1 MKTCDPKDF
10 DERCHELLLKI
21 PIGRVTTYKEIAHAL
36 GCRGYRAVGQ
46 SLNRNKKFISVPC
59 HRVVKSSG
67 EVGGYALGKNE
78 KIRLLLKKAF
88 MWIEAGFPNGQFQC
102 IDFLINFQH
111 GLCIWQRHP

>member
-10 DERCHELLLKI
+10 DEKCHKLLLKI
-21 PIGRVTTYKEIAHAL
+21 PIGKVTTYKEIAHAL
-36 GCRGYRAVGQ
+36 GCRGYRAFGQ

-78 KIRLLLKKAF
+78 KIRLLLQEGVHVDRGRISKWPISMHRF
-88 MWIEAGFPNGQFQC
+88 S
-102 IDFLINFQH
+102 D
-111 GLCIWQRHP
+111 